1 MCCAHPAPLQ
11 ALPGT
16 TALVLTRAPKHPP
29 APRTHSTVHFF
40 ASSEKAKRELG
51 WRPKH
56 DFMSDVPEL
65 VKAYEASG
73 RTSKDIDFSVDD
85 KILAAMKVA
94 A

>member
-1 MCCAHPAPLQ
+1 
-11 ALPGT
+11 
-16 TALVLTRAPKHPP
+16 
-29 APRTHSTVHFF
+29 
-40 ASSEKAKRELG
+40 
-51 WRPKH
+51 
-56 DFMSDVPEL
+56 MSDVPEL